1 MGLGYVPGVFDV
13 TECRL
18 RTHAVTHSR
27 KAIALITALVLGH
40 AWAAAQPAPAG
51 FESCGQVSDDKE
63 RLACFDHEL
72 ALQKG
77 RKQTAAPASATAPA
91 AAGAPIVA
99 RSAPAPAELTPEQ
112 AMGLTPAKILQIQG
126 GTSATKLNKLSVKV
140 EGVSTNSS
148 GREVFQLE
156 NGQVWS
162 QVEPDSNFKVQP
174 GDTVVLTRGALDS
187 FFMSA
192 NTHMNTRVRR
202 AQ

>member
-1 MGLGYVPGVFDV
+1 M
-13 TECRL
+13 
-18 RTHAVTHSR
+18 
-27 KAIALITALVLGH
+27 ALIAALVLGH
-40 AWAAAQPAPAG
+40 AWAAAQAAPTG
-51 FESCGQVSDDKE
+51 FESCGPVSDDKE

-77 RKQTAAPASATAPA
+77 RKQTVASATAPA
-91 AAGAPIVA
+91 SAGAPVVA
-99 RSAPAPAELTPEQ
+99 RSTPPPAELTPEQ

-140 EGVSTNSS
+140 EGVSTNST
-148 GREVFQLE
+148 GREVFRLE

-162 QVEPDSNFKVQP
+162 QVEPDSNFQVQP

-192 NTHMNTRVRR
+192 NSHMNTRVRR

>member
-1 MGLGYVPGVFDV
+1 
-13 TECRL
+13 
-18 RTHAVTHSR
+18 VTHFR
-27 KAIALITALVLGH
+27 KAVALLTALVLGH
-40 AWAAAQPAPAG
+40 AWAAAQPASAG
-51 FESCGQVSDDKE
+51 FESCGPVSDDKE

-72 ALQKG
+72 ALQKT
-77 RKQTAAPASATAPA
+77 RKQTVAPASATAPA
-91 AAGAPIVA
+91 SAGAPVVA
-99 RSAPAPAELTPEQ
+99 RSTPPPAELTPEQ

-140 EGVSTNSS
+140 EGVSTNST
-148 GREVFQLE
+148 GREVFRLE

-192 NTHMNTRVRR
+192 NSHMNTRVRR

>member
-1 MGLGYVPGVFDV
+1 M
-13 TECRL
+13 
-18 RTHAVTHSR
+18 
-27 KAIALITALVLGH
+27 ALFAALVLGH
-40 AWAAAQPAPAG
+40 AWAAAAAPAPTG
-51 FESCGQVSDDKE
+51 FESCGQIGADKE

-72 ALQKG
+72 ALQKE
-77 RKQTAAPASATAPA
+77 RKQTAAPAAATAPA
-91 AAGAPIVA
+91 SAAAPVVA
-99 RSAPAPAELTPEQ
+99 RSTPPPQELTPEQ
-112 AMGLTPAKILQIQG
+112 AMGLSPGKILQIEG
-126 GTSATKLNKLSVKV
+126 STSATKLNKLSAKI

-148 GREVFQLE
+148 GREMFRLE

-174 GDTVVLTRGALDS
+174 GDTVVITRGALDS

>member
-1 MGLGYVPGVFDV
+1 
-13 TECRL
+13 
-18 RTHAVTHSR
+18 
-27 KAIALITALVLGH
+27 LITALVLGH

>member
-1 MGLGYVPGVFDV
+1 
-13 TECRL
+13 
-18 RTHAVTHSR
+18 VTHSR
-27 KAIALITALVLGH
+27 KAIALIAALLLGH
-40 AWAAAQPAPAG
+40 AWAAAEPAPHG

-63 RLACFDHEL
+63 RLACFDREL
-72 ALQKG
+72 ALQKE
-77 RKQTAAPASATAPA
+77 RKQTVAPASATAPA
-91 AAGAPIVA
+91 LAGAPVVA
-99 RSAPAPAELTPEQ
+99 RSTPPPAELTPEQ
-112 AMGLTPAKILQIQG
+112 AMGLTPGKILQIQG

-140 EGVSTNSS
+140 AGVSTNSF
-148 GREVFQLE
+148 GREVFRLE

-162 QVEPDSNFKVQP
+162 QVEPDPDFKVQP

>member
-1 MGLGYVPGVFDV
+1 M
-13 TECRL
+13 
-18 RTHAVTHSR
+18 THIR
-27 KAIALITALVLGH
+27 KAIALFAALVLGH
-40 AWAAAQPAPAG
+40 AWAAAEPAPTG
-51 FESCGQVSDDKE
+51 FESCGQVTDDKE

-72 ALQKG
+72 ALQKS
-77 RKQTAAPASATAPA
+77 RKPTAPPVVIRA
-91 AAGAPIVA
+91 TP
-99 RSAPAPAELTPEQ
+99 PAPELTPEQ

-126 GTSATKLNKLSVKV
+126 GTSATKLNKLTVKI

-148 GREVFQLE
+148 GREVFRLD